1 MSESPVAE
9 EQQHLA
15 IEGQAKRPQRG
26 GRKPL
31 SCLACRRHKL
41 KCDRKVPCGTCIRYH
56 RENLCRQNPAQPKRV
71 RSGGGGGEPSRGDI
85 GPELVIEAD
94 STSPEVVD
102 GALVAPVRETITA
115 AESVSGV
122 AKTKDVPFFL
132 RSLGLDAN
140 TTSIPVSSLTQ
151 LLAEIQRANQPS
163 LLWHMMKGATKR
175 RYWET
180 QLRSALP
187 SRSLCD
193 LLLNYYLDHINWIF
207 QITHVPSFRREY
219 EDFWDTGDGQDL
231 DFIFTALLFT
241 IFSISALYIPPGAV
255 EIFGCPKES
264 IRDLAHVWHKAS
276 HQALLA
282 GDFESK
288 PCIVQLQ
295 TFSITQF
302 YWYATNEIDTLNSRL
317 GQAVRTAQNLGLHKD
332 ITPSQTL
339 HDEMRHRIWWD
350 LVDSDTFQS
359 ICLDRPP
366 LIRLE
371 SPGVPLPLN
380 CNDSD
385 ITDTF
390 LQPRPHDE
398 PTVMMI
404 NIYRA
409 RFFKL
414 MNYHICFGNSDDAR
428 SYDAICK
435 LDDEVVNITR
445 SYPWFYQLDQD
456 GRPPPLPQPLGEI
469 LTWQNHI
476 IRTCISTQRIRM
488 YRPFLSP
495 RVGDSWAKCIEAAE
509 DAMAVYRAIRTNR
522 SVTSLQ
528 KLLPQVYQI
537 FSVAVTVTA
546 LLLVEDSLPIPNV
559 RQQIRD
565 MAEDLQ
571 ILEDQGCV
579 SLVAS
584 RGRLVLLKMLSLV
597 DMGNDGAPAPEETD
611 SLVSAIGFIF
621 GGEQA
626 TRTYMQRLASR
637 NQRLKGRASSTS
649 TTRQQPTPTSMDNF
663 SYPHPP
669 FQGMIVDESTMS
681 ASAVETPMEYLAEQ
695 QQQPAGAYQ
704 MNLMMDDMV
713 LQNLLNFDMGS
724 LVADTRFE

>member
-1 MSESPVAE
+1 MSECPAADE
-9 EQQHLA
+9 QHLA
-15 IEGQAKRPQRG
+15 VIEGQAKRSQRG

-56 RENLCRQNPAQPKRV
+56 REFLCRQNPAPPRRA
-71 RSGGGGGEPSRGDI
+71 RSGAGESGDGI
-85 GPELVIEAD
+85 GSETAVDADAVPPEA
-94 STSPEVVD
+94 VD
-102 GALVAPVRETITA
+102 NALRMPVRESIA
-115 AESVSGV
+115 GASDGLDLLPLRNGPLAPGV
-122 AKTKDVPFFL
+122 AKSKDNHFFFFL
-132 RSLGLDAN
+132 RTLGLDVN
-140 TTSIPVSSLTQ
+140 TAALPVSSLTQ
-151 LLAEIQRANQPS
+151 LLAEIQRANRPS
-163 LLWHMMKGATKR
+163 IFWHMMEGAAKR
-175 RYWET
+175 RFWET

-219 EDFWDTGDGQDL
+219 EGFWHTGDDQEL
-231 DFIFTALLFT
+231 DFIFTALLLT
-241 IFSISALYIPPGAV
+241 IISVSALYVPRGAV
-255 EIFGCPKES
+255 EIFGCPGEA
-264 IRDLAHVWHKAS
+264 IRGLAHVWHRAS

-288 PCIVQLQ
+288 PCIAQLQ

-302 YWYATNEIDTLNSRL
+302 YWYATNGIDALNSRL
-317 GQAVRTAQNLGLHKD
+317 GQAVRTAQNLGLDKD
-332 ITPSQTL
+332 LTPSQTL

-371 SPGVPLPLN
+371 PPGVPLPLN

-398 PTVMMI
+398 PTIMMV

-414 MNYHICFGNSDDAR
+414 MNHHLCFSKADDAR
-428 SYDAICK
+428 SYEAICK
-435 LDDEVVNITR
+435 LDDEILTITR
-445 SYPWFYQLDQD
+445 TYPWFYQLDRD

-509 DAMAVYRAIRTNR
+509 DAMAVYRTIRG
-522 SVTSLQ
+522 SKSITSLQ
-528 KLLPQVYQI
+528 KSLPQAYQI

-546 LLLVEDSLPIPNV
+546 LLLVEGSLPIPN
-559 RQQIRD
+559 
-565 MAEDLQ
+565 
-571 ILEDQGCV
+571 GCV
-579 SLVAS
+579 SSVAS
-584 RGRLVLLKMLSLV
+584 RGRQVLLRMLSLV
-597 DMGNDGAPAPEETD
+597 DMANIGASASEKDTD
-611 SLVSAIGFIF
+611 SLVSSIGFIF

-626 TRTYMQRLASR
+626 ARTYMQRLASR
-637 NQRLKGRASSTS
+637 DQQLRGRLSS
-649 TTRQQPTPTSMDNF
+649 PTSADNV
-663 SYPHPP
+663 SYSHH
-669 FQGMIVDESTMS
+669 QSKEMTVDESTMS
-681 ASAVETPMEYLAEQ
+681 ASAGETPMGYMAE
-695 QQQPAGAYQ
+695 QQPAGAYQ
-704 MNLMMDDMV
+704 MDLMMDDMV
-713 LQNLLNFDMGS
+713 LQNLLNFDMTA
-724 LVADTRFE
+724 LMADSRF